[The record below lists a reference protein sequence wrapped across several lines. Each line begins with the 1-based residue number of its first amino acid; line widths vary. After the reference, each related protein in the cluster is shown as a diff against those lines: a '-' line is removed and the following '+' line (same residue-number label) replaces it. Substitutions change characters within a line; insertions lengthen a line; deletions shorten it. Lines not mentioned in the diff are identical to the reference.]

1 MKKFILLAISFIMT
15 SFITGCSWTSK
26 GSESSSS
33 PSNVVKEAK
42 DIVGE
47 ETQFGTPLVSLKLSN
62 GKIVEIK
69 IDEITTQGSKKDLKE
84 DYEISEDAVAP
95 WYKQIE
101 SLENYILK
109 NGVDTLELKEGKVVN
124 EDLRSSVTINVE
136 GYIKTIQEAINQA
149 K

>member
-1 MKKFILLAISFIMT
+1 MKKFILLAISFFMT

-26 GSESSSS
+26 GSESNSS

-136 GYIKTIQEAINQA
+136 GYIKTIQGAINQA